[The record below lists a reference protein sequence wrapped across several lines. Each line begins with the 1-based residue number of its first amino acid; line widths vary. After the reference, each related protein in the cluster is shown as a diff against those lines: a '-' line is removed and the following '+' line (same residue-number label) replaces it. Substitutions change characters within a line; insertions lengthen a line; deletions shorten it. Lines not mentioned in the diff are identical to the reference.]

1 MDRKNSRGK
10 TEKQS
15 KIREE
20 RPKSAREDRTGSQ
33 VFRAR
38 SRAAKMKKLRSREVF
53 PPVEVVILPRGSGEN
68 LMIISGGLIK
78 PHAGV
83 VGFAVQAT
91 ARMVNGSAIDF
102 VAARLNDHWLLKAA
116 GGESA
121 VKGFCRDSHL
131 LNLLKEK
138 NPSRIGCEG

>member
-1 MDRKNSRGK
+1 M
-10 TEKQS
+10 
-15 KIREE
+15 
-20 RPKSAREDRTGSQ
+20 
-33 VFRAR
+33 V
-38 SRAAKMKKLRSREVF
+38 
-53 PPVEVVILPRGSGEN
+53 PRGSGEN

-91 ARMVNGSAIDF
+91 ARMVNGSEIDF

-121 VKGFCRDSHL
+121 VKGFLQRL
-131 LNLLKEK
+131 APAQFAEGK
-138 NPSRIGCEG
+138 NPSRIGCED